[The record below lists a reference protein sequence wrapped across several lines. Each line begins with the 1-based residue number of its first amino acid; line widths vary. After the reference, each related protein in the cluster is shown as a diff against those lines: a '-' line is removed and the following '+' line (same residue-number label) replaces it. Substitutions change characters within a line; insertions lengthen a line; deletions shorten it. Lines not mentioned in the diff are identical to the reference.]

1 MKKKND
7 LLRNYSHFLQIAW
20 NILLIWHNYDMFILM
35 VITIGPIFV
44 IILNFDR
51 FKYWYCRPF
60 FCQLDGFVCLQFM
73 WVILVTTS
81 TARAIVIVFLL
92 SMFILLVS
100 TFSVIFGVSAMLGFF
115 SFFKLFAAFRR
126 PEEQKNYVHIIVEEF
141 KLEISLQDL
150 LSEKPETRLSNVD
163 ANMIKHFSVNY
174 ESNICETKKINRI
187 NRERINTII
196 VALAVEVT
204 TNITHMNPQQTKMTK
219 KE

>member
-1 MKKKND
+1 MVDKFGTLGSMIASSFGYLSLDLRHEEKND

-81 TARAIVIVFLL
+81 TARATVIVFLL

-126 PEEQKNYVHIIVEEF
+126 PEEWWFRYHSAFPWNILINFSSSFLQSALIIQLVCHKYCF
-141 KLEISLQDL
+141 YSLL
-150 LSEKPETRLSNVD
+150 KSMLSS
-163 ANMIKHFSVNY
+163 
-174 ESNICETKKINRI
+174 
-187 NRERINTII
+187 
-196 VALAVEVT
+196 
-204 TNITHMNPQQTKMTK
+204 
-219 KE
+219 